1 MTELCSDGI
10 LLTLDTNVIIGFSK
24 LLIITVNYTT
34 DKCQNID
41 QDRPKPSTMDF
52 DSMMSVQDIKI
63 ALQRFYVGFSAETSK
78 PLNERISQL
87 EIENKEKDREIA
99 NLKNRLSEKQKS
111 GNKEEGLYDFR
122 YDVTD
127 FQEGVC
133 ADDVD
138 SFFEKLIQL
147 TEVRNIDD
155 SYIVDTGI
163 AIVPVY
169 KIITESVK
177 FKDSNWHYLGSLKN
191 FCNYWNI
198 NVVGN
203 IKDETRKESLLC
215 NYDSVKAELNRAPW
229 KGYGP
234 ASWKMS
240 SADKNCKTAI
250 KRAINIKVRMEQ
262 IFF

>member
-1 MTELCSDGI
+1 
-10 LLTLDTNVIIGFSK
+10 
-24 LLIITVNYTT
+24 
-34 DKCQNID
+34 
-41 QDRPKPSTMDF
+41 
-52 DSMMSVQDIKI
+52 MSQ
-63 ALQRFYVGFSAETSK
+63 
-78 PLNERISQL
+78 
-87 EIENKEKDREIA
+87 KEKDREIA
-99 NLKNRLSEKQKS
+99 NLKNQLVQKQESNTSKEK
-111 GNKEEGLYDFR
+111 LYEFR

-138 SFFEKLIQL
+138 SFIEKLIQL

-234 ASWKMS
+234 ASWKLS
-240 SADKNCKTAI
+240 STTPKHKTAM
-250 KRAINIKVRMEQ
+250 KRALNIKARMEQ